1 MHLHRKMLCRQ
12 HSILNLVSNMFGAA
26 WLNYCITNCPPDLM
40 RSLALEWVIDSV
52 RDLLDTRHRTSLD
65 IAAAVKVFRDAARGM
80 DFLHR

>member
-12 HSILNLVSNMFGAA
+12 HSILNLVNNMFGAA

-40 RSLALEWVIDSV
+40 HFLALEWVIDSV

-65 IAAAVKVFRDAARGM
+65 IVAAVKVFRDAARGM